1 MLVSDIAIYT
11 SCTPVVGVELEHALR
26 MRMRYLRRS
35 PIRAR
40 LSIYLNRCFLA
51 LNQSYFPKMSVCLH
65 YLAIV
70 VILCCGFVDESSCQ
84 TSLSSQD
91 QQELL
96 NAHNH
101 YRGLVNPTA
110 SNMQRM
116 VRLWR
121 YWQISND
128 VGCNGWVNWPE
139 SINACMTMF
148 RGVNLQK
155 LHPPGNYNEDSCGE
169 RNTWSTPPD
178 TLVMFSIYSVE
189 T

>member
-1 MLVSDIAIYT
+1 MKGTLELYMYSCGGGGARTCIA
-11 SCTPVVGVELEHALR
+11 HAHAVFKKVADTG
-26 MRMRYLRRS
+26 S
-35 PIRAR
+35 AI
-40 LSIYLNRCFLA
+40 NRWFLA
-51 LNQSYFPKMSVCLH
+51 LNFPKMSVCLH

-70 VILCCGFVDESSCQ
+70 VILCCGFVDESWCQ

-121 YWQISND
+121 YWQISK
-128 VGCNGWVNWPE
+128 
-139 SINACMTMF
+139 F
-148 RGVNLQK
+148 K
-155 LHPPGNYNEDSCGE
+155 
-169 RNTWSTPPD
+169 
-178 TLVMFSIYSVE
+178 
-189 T
+189 